1 MFLLTRSVAHFVA
14 VFGVTGNVESERQE
28 HPDLRANRQSRPSCG
43 LVEMSQLG
51 HSVGGQP
58 QRVKVE
64 CQERPGEGSE
74 RGAAQRRETCRNRSR
89 RVQTM

>member
-1 MFLLTRSVAHFVA
+1 
-14 VFGVTGNVESERQE
+14 
-28 HPDLRANRQSRPSCG
+28 
-43 LVEMSQLG
+43 MSQLG